1 MPVRNGSRRA
11 ASQQITEEQFAEAIR
26 WLDPLPSPA
35 RRWEQAA
42 RLAKLKRSQRH
53 CDNPDV
59 AAAAEYLAALACC
72 TTGKQRAAVQQ
83 RWPEISQASAIF
95 QASDPARWRLEAW
108 ILHDFT
114 DREIAARC
122 ELTPGIVRIYANLFF
137 AMRDYLHRPEDLAQK
152 LFGAAINLSFRN
164 DELARLWHYLGLA
177 APTADLVQFVDS
189 FIAAWQPGTPPTLSV
204 YLSETAPVPLD
215 MQALVAQYFLANNA
229 KAAPVHAHWRFALIA
244 AVREPDPKRQQE
256 MKDDLQR
263 TQIEYARGL
272 LAGKSERQ
280 LRRLLRQPPKR
291 LQERK
296 SVARVQEQSM
306 ESSSTM
312 PTTRASVAEQIVA
325 QEIDRLLLPP
335 EFDIQQLRAGSN
347 QAR

>member
-1 MPVRNGSRRA
+1 
-11 ASQQITEEQFAEAIR
+11 
-26 WLDPLPSPA
+26 
-35 RRWEQAA
+35 
-42 RLAKLKRSQRH
+42 
-53 CDNPDV
+53 
-59 AAAAEYLAALACC
+59 
-72 TTGKQRAAVQQ
+72 
-83 RWPEISQASAIF
+83 
-95 QASDPARWRLEAW
+95 
-108 ILHDFT
+108 
-114 DREIAARC
+114 
-122 ELTPGIVRIYANLFF
+122 
-137 AMRDYLHRPEDLAQK
+137 
-152 LFGAAINLSFRN
+152 
-164 DELARLWHYLGLA
+164 
-177 APTADLVQFVDS
+177 
-189 FIAAWQPGTPPTLSV
+189 
-204 YLSETAPVPLD
+204 
-215 MQALVAQYFLANNA
+215 
-229 KAAPVHAHWRFALIA
+229 
-244 AVREPDPKRQQE
+244 
-256 MKDDLQR
+256 LQR